1 MLPELARLIDSLD
14 QRTDEVLAELEEMSP
29 EQRRFRA
36 DGETWSPVMVAH
48 HLALFEVIVAGRLEA
63 RESGRK
69 RRRRVRQKLLYP
81 IVNLILRSG
90 FKVKVPSQRVVPD
103 PDLDLAAVRTCWLEA
118 RQTIRAA
125 LEGIGPQ
132 EVCEEAYRHPIAG
145 PVDFR
150 EGIAL
155 MIDHLDHHRRQLQ
168 RIQRAPGF
176 PAAAI

>member
-1 MLPELARLIDSLD
+1 MLPELGRLIGSLD
-14 QRTDEVLAELEEMSP
+14 ERTDEVLAELEGMTLG
-29 EQRRFRA
+29 QRRYRA
-36 DGETWSPVMVAH
+36 DDDSWSPVMVAH
-48 HLALFEVIVAGRLEA
+48 HLALFEVIVARRLKA
-63 RESGRK
+63 RESGTK

-90 FKVKVPSQRVVPD
+90 LKVKVPSQRVVPD
-103 PDLDLAAVRTCWLEA
+103 PDLDLAAVSAGWLEA

-125 LEGIGPQ
+125 LEGIGP
-132 EVCEEAYRHPIAG
+132 EEAGEEAYRHPIAG

-168 RIQRAPGF
+168 RIRRSPGF